1 MIAFTAPWALI
12 GLLAAALPVLLHL
25 VQRREP
31 PEVAFPA
38 VRYLEDATR
47 DHRRRLKLRNLLLL
61 IVRTLLVI
69 VLVLAAAGLTVARS
83 GIGDHQPSAL
93 VLVIDNSASS
103 AAVRDGEMT
112 LTGLVTAAGGVLARA
127 TAADRLWLVTAD
139 GLARSGTRG
148 DLAARLAALVPEP
161 VRLDLGAAVA
171 QGRDLLHGS
180 GRRGEVV
187 VVTDLQRSAVTET
200 RGEGAVLVIRPASPP
215 SGNRRVAS
223 IETGTQPWGAD
234 GGRVGITV
242 TGPDTSPMPVTI
254 AIGARMLREIL
265 VAPGAAVSQRVPPIA
280 PGWSVVRVTLSP
292 DEFRLD
298 DTARAVI
305 RVAPPVPVRWSAD
318 DHWVDAA
325 LDVLA
330 AEGRVRNG
338 DGVRVGGLGS
348 GASIVMP
355 PADPALTGALNRAL
369 AARGAAWQYGSPVL
383 QDARTDSTSVLPS
396 REGVSRRVAL
406 EPMGA
411 ESQVLVRVDGAP
423 WLVRTGDVLML
434 GSRMEPDWTG
444 LPLAAAFVPFVDALV
459 TRASREAPVILS
471 VAAGDPVVLPDHV
484 TGVHREG
491 VTTRVEGGARW
502 RPIEAGIHY
511 LVSGA
516 DTIGAV
522 VTHVDPRESELARA
536 TDRDVRSLW
545 RGALV
550 EDLDRG
556 PRIAFTAG
564 GRGDLRTWLLIA
576 AVLLALT
583 ESALAGRV
591 HQRS

>member
-1 MIAFTAPWALI
+1 MIAFTTPWALI

-69 VLVLAAAGLTVARS
+69 VLVLAAAGPTIAGS

-93 VLVIDNSASS
+93 VLVVDNSASS
-103 AAVRDGEMT
+103 AAVREGERT
-112 LTGLVTAAGGVLARA
+112 LTGLVAAAAGVLARA
-127 TAADRLWLVTAD
+127 TPADRLWLVTAD
-139 GLARSGTRG
+139 GVARSGTRG
-148 DLAARLAALVPEP
+148 ELAARLAELGPEP

-171 QGRDLLHGS
+171 QGRDLVHGS
-180 GRRGEVV
+180 GRPGEVV
-187 VVTDLQRSAVTET
+187 MVTDLQRSAVTET
-200 RGEGAVLVIRPASPP
+200 RGEGAVLVIRPATPP
-215 SGNRRVAS
+215 SVNRRIAS

-234 GGRVGITV
+234 GGRIGIAV
-242 TGPDTSPMPVTI
+242 TGPDTTPLPVTI
-254 AIGARMLREIL
+254 VVGARTLREVL
-265 VAPGAAVSQRVPPIA
+265 VAPGAATSQRVPPIA
-280 PGWSVVRVTLSP
+280 PGWSEVRVNLPP

-305 RVAPPVPVRWSAD
+305 RIAPPVAVRWNGD
-318 DHWVDAA
+318 DHWVGPA

-338 DGVRVGGLGS
+338 DGVRVGGLGA

-355 PADPALTGALNRAL
+355 PADPAMTGALNRAL

-383 QDARTDSTSVLPS
+383 QDARTDSTALLPS
-396 REGVSRRVAL
+396 RETVNRRIAL
-406 EPMGA
+406 EPVGA
-411 ESQVLVRVDGAP
+411 DSQVLVRVDGAP
-423 WLVRTGDVLML
+423 WLVRSGDLLLL

-459 TRASREAPVILS
+459 TRASREVPLLLS
-471 VAAGDPVVLPDHV
+471 VAAGDAVVLPDHV
-484 TGVHREG
+484 TGVRRGG
-491 VTTRVEGGARW
+491 VTIRVEGGARW
-502 RPIEAGIHY
+502 RPNEAGIHY

-545 RGALV
+545 RGARV

>member
-1 MIAFTAPWALI
+1 MIAFTAPWALV

-69 VLVLAAAGLTVARS
+69 VLVLAAAGPTIAGS

-93 VLVIDNSASS
+93 VLVVDNSASS
-103 AAVRDGEMT
+103 AAVREGEMT
-112 LTGLVTAAGGVLARA
+112 LTGLVAAAAGVLARA
-127 TAADRLWLVTAD
+127 TAADRLWLMTAD
-139 GLARSGTRG
+139 GVARSGTRG
-148 DLAARLAALVPEP
+148 ELAARLGVLGPEP

-171 QGRDLLHGS
+171 QGRDLVHGS
-180 GRRGEVV
+180 GRPGEVV

-200 RGEGAVLVIRPASPP
+200 RGEGAVLVIRPATPP
-215 SGNRRVAS
+215 SVNRRIAS
-223 IETGTQPWGAD
+223 IESGAQPWGAD
-234 GGRVGITV
+234 GGRIGIAV
-242 TGPDTSPMPVTI
+242 AGPDTTPLPVTI
-254 AIGARMLREIL
+254 VVGARTLREVL
-265 VAPGAAVSQRVPPIA
+265 VAPGAATSQRVPPIA
-280 PGWSVVRVTLSP
+280 PGWSEIRVNLPP

-305 RVAPPVPVRWSAD
+305 RIASPVPVRWNGD
-318 DHWVDAA
+318 DHWVGSA
-325 LDVLA
+325 LEVLA

-338 DGVRVGGLGS
+338 DGVRFGGLGAS
-348 GASIVMP
+348 ASIVTP
-355 PADPALTGALNRAL
+355 PADPAMTGALNRAL
-369 AARGAAWQYGSPVL
+369 AARGAAWRYGSPVL
-383 QDARTDSTSVLPS
+383 QDARTDSTALLPS
-396 REGVSRRVAL
+396 REAVNRRMAL

-411 ESQVLVRVDGAP
+411 DSQVLVRVDGAP
-423 WLVRTGDVLML
+423 WLVQSGDLLLL

-459 TRASREAPVILS
+459 TRASREVPRLLS
-471 VAAGDPVVLPDHV
+471 VAAGDAVVLPDHV
-484 TGVHREG
+484 TGVRRGG
-491 VTTRVEGGARW
+491 VTTKVEGGARW
-502 RPIEAGIHY
+502 RPNEVGIHY

-522 VTHVDPRESELARA
+522 ATHVDPRESELARA

-545 RGALV
+545 RGARV

-576 AVLLALT
+576 AVLLAFT
-583 ESALAGRV
+583 ESALAGRI